1 MEIEKIVNLNL
12 MLIIIKNEN
21 FNLKVL
27 NHHLIIDKNLI
38 IIKF

>member
-21 FNLKVL
+21 FNLKE
-27 NHHLIIDKNLI
+27 
-38 IIKF
+38 IIKSFE

>member
-21 FNLKVL
+21 FNLKE
-27 NHHLIIDKNLI
+27 
-38 IIKF
+38 IIKSL

>member
-21 FNLKVL
+21 FNLKE
-27 NHHLIIDKNLI
+27 
-38 IIKF
+38 IIKSLK

>member
-21 FNLKVL
+21 FNLKE
-27 NHHLIIDKNLI
+27 
-38 IIKF
+38 IIKSLE